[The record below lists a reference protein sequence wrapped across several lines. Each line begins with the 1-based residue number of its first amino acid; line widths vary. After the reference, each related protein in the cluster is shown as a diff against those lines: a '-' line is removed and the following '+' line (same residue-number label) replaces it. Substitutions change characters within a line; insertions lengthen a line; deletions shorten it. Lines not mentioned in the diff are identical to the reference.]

1 MRKFWYPAAT
11 VPDCNEVD
19 HGNDDIDIQ
28 WWVNDENNDDIDI
41 QWWVID
47 EDNDDIDDNDDWL
60 YHHQGDVDHGDDNFG
75 GYATIISDCL
85 EWEW

>member
-28 WWVNDENNDDIDI
+28 WWV
-41 QWWVID
+41 ID
-47 EDNDDIDDNDDWL
+47 EDNDDIDDNDGWL
-60 YHHQGDVDHGDDNFG
+60 SHHQGAVDDGNDNFAG
-75 GYATIISDCL
+75 DATIIRDYL